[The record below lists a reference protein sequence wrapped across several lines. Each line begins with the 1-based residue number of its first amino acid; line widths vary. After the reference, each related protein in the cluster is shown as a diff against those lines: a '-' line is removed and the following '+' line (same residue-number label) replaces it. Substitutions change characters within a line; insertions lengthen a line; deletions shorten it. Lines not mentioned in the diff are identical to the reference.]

1 MALDS
6 EGNKNGFI
14 DKEEFQGLTKR
25 LGMNLSEHRINEIFA
40 HVKN

>member
-6 EGNKNGFI
+6 EGNKNGYI
-14 DKEEFQGLTKR
+14 DKEEFSCLTRR
-25 LGMNLSEHRINEIFA
+25 LGMNLSEHRINEIYA